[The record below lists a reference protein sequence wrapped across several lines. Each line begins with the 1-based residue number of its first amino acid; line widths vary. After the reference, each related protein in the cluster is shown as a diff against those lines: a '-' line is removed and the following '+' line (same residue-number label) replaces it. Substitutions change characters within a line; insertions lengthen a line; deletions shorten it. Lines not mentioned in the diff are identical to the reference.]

1 MNDALNAAR
10 AVALR
15 DLKRHLR
22 RRQDLVQPVV
32 FFVIVVTLFAIAV
45 GPDAAIFAK
54 IAPAG
59 VWVAVLLATTINL
72 DAMFLSDYQD
82 GTIEQLLLSPAPLP
96 LLVASKIFAHW
107 CATAGPQIAISVV
120 VAIVL
125 GLEGPVVSALAATL
139 ILGSPILSL
148 VGAIASALTVGLR
161 GGAMLQALIILP
173 LYMPTLIFGTAA
185 MHNAALDLPISAEI
199 YFLAGLGVMA
209 VSLAPFA
216 AAMALRIRLS

>member
-107 CATAGPQIAISVV
+107 CATAGPQIAISIV

-125 GLEGPVVSALAATL
+125 TDFKPRWGYRERFDRRITWRRDV
-139 ILGSPILSL
+139 
-148 VGAIASALTVGLR
+148 ASTN
-161 GGAMLQALIILP
+161 
-173 LYMPTLIFGTAA
+173 YF
-185 MHNAALDLPISAEI
+185 AALYANANIWHCGHA
-199 YFLAGLGVMA
+199 
-209 VSLAPFA
+209 
-216 AAMALRIRLS
+216 

>member
-1 MNDALNAAR
+1 M
-10 AVALR
+10 
-15 DLKRHLR
+15 
-22 RRQDLVQPVV
+22 
-32 FFVIVVTLFAIAV
+32 
-45 GPDAAIFAK
+45 
-54 IAPAG
+54 
-59 VWVAVLLATTINL
+59 
-72 DAMFLSDYQD
+72 
-82 GTIEQLLLSPAPLP
+82 
-96 LLVASKIFAHW
+96 
-107 CATAGPQIAISVV
+107 
-120 VAIVL
+120 L